1 MSERGLRR
9 RLVGTVVG
17 NRMDKSALILV
28 ERLTKHRTYR
38 KYVKKRSKFMAHDP
52 QNLCEMGDKV
62 RIIESRPFSKRKR
75 WQVVEILRKGN
86 LEA

>member
-9 RLVGTVVG
+9 RLVGSVVG

-28 ERLTKHRTYR
+28 ERLTKHRTYK
-38 KYVKKRSKFMAHDP
+38 KYVKRRSKFMAHDP

-75 WQVVEILRKGN
+75 WQVMEILRKGN

>member
-38 KYVKKRSKFMAHDP
+38 KYVKRRSKFMAHDP

-75 WQVVEILRKGN
+75 WQVMEILRKGN